1 MAEERGGWE
10 GQDGGRSEALRLVRP
25 EHAHEADLASPD
37 LTEGELEALQDAL
50 AQNPPS
56 KREWKPAPGDSNPS
70 RARAQGARPSTGEV
84 LEDGSVLRAAT
95 VPSSIPEGKRCEAL
109 TTLGVRCKA
118 AKMRGLRV
126 CMFHGHLAHDDERLA
141 ALADPLAQQ
150 EPVLKPRQALK
161 QVAALRAG
169 EMAVAAVDGALT
181 AAKRDGG
188 RSLLSVIDAVDP
200 LQTSTETLSFTAEA
214 IEQGS
219 LKQLLLL
226 KQRRTLEAST
236 AEP

>member
-1 MAEERGGWE
+1 MAEERGERE
-10 GQDGGRSEALRLVRP
+10 GQDDLRAEGLRLVRP
-25 EHAHEADLASPD
+25 EHAHEADLASPA
-37 LTEGELEALQDAL
+37 LTEGDLEAIQDAL
-50 AQNPPS
+50 APVPPV
-56 KREWKPAPGDSNPS
+56 REWRPAPADSNAS
-70 RARAQGARPSTGEV
+70 RARRQEARPSAGEV
-84 LEDGSVLRAAT
+84 LEDGSVLRAAP
-95 VPSSIPEGKRCEAL
+95 VPSTISAEKRCEAL
-109 TTLGVRCKA
+109 TSLGVRCKA

-141 ALADPLAQQ
+141 ALADPLAEQG
-150 EPVLKPRQALK
+150 PVLKPRQALK

-169 EMAVAAVDGALT
+169 EMAVAAVDGALKS
-181 AAKRDGG
+181 APRDGG
-188 RSLLSVIDAVDP
+188 RSILSVIDAVDP
-200 LQTSTETLSFTAEA
+200 LEHTTETLSFTAEA

>member
-1 MAEERGGWE
+1 MAAADGTEA
-10 GQDGGRSEALRLVRP
+10 GQDGARSEALRLVRP
-25 EHAHEADLASPD
+25 EHAPEADSSSPD
-37 LTEGELEALQDAL
+37 LTEGDLEAIQDAL
-50 AQNPPS
+50 APTPPL
-56 KREWKPAPGDSNPS
+56 REWQPAPGDSSSS
-70 RARAQGARPSTGEV
+70 RARAQGARPSAGEV
-84 LEDGSVLRAAT
+84 LEDGSVLRAAH
-95 VPSSIPEGKRCEAL
+95 VPSTIPEGKRCEAL
-109 TTLGVRCKA
+109 TTLGARCKA

-181 AAKRDGG
+181 RARQDGG
-188 RSLLSVIDAVDP
+188 RAVLSVIDAVDP
-200 LQTSTETLSFTAEA
+200 LVTTVESLQFTAEA

-226 KQRRTLEAST
+226 KQRRMASP
-236 AEP
+236 EG